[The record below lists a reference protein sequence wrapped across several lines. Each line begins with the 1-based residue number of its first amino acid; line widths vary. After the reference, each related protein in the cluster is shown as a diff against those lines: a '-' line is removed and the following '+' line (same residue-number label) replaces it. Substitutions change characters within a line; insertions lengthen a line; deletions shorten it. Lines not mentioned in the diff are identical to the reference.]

1 MTLRGLWSRLL
12 ALRLWYGLYALLM
25 LLLILAWIYLLFAL
39 VLSF

>member
-1 MTLRGLWSRLL
+1 MTLRRLLSRLL

-25 LLLILAWIYLLFAL
+25 LSLILAWIYLLFAL